1 MKEKLLREMIR
12 KQIKLSLSE
21 AAPKAAVDTSLGK
34 VEKLAGV
41 KMLKN
46 ALGQGTPKQQAA
58 GLYKVVQAISGDNP
72 SIANELSKMI
82 RSGGIAMDEPEAE
95 MPTEENYTAGIDDGD
110 AGTSLQEADDFEMS
124 KIKGGLAKSKLG
136 SQVEIDRAGV
146 VLKNIQGLKDTDRA
160 KALAYILSNA
170 GFDKSSLMK
179 LLQNTKT
186 QLAKYSK

>member
-1 MKEKLLREMIR
+1 MI
-12 KQIKLSLSE
+12 L
-21 AAPKAAVDTSLGK
+21 
-34 VEKLAGV
+34 
-41 KMLKN
+41 
-46 ALGQGTPKQQAA
+46 
-58 GLYKVVQAISGDNP
+58 
-72 SIANELSKMI
+72 
-82 RSGGIAMDEPEAE
+82 
-95 MPTEENYTAGIDDGD
+95 
-110 AGTSLQEADDFEMS
+110 

>member
-12 KQIKLSLSE
+12 KQIKSSLSE
-21 AAPKAAVDTSLGK
+21 AAPKAAVGTSLGK

-72 SIANELSKMI
+72 SVANELSKMI
-82 RSGGIAMDEPEAE
+82 RQGGIAMDEPEAE

-170 GFDKSSLMK
+170 GFDKSSLMR

>member
-1 MKEKLLREMIR
+1 MPQIR
-12 KQIKLSLSE
+12 LGSE
-21 AAPKAAVDTSLGK
+21 A
-34 VEKLAGV
+34 
-41 KMLKN
+41 
-46 ALGQGTPKQQAA
+46 
-58 GLYKVVQAISGDNP
+58 
-72 SIANELSKMI
+72 LSDCNF
-82 RSGGIAMDEPEAE
+82 A
-95 MPTEENYTAGIDDGD
+95 
-110 AGTSLQEADDFEMS
+110 MS

>member
-12 KQIKLSLSE
+12 KQIKSSLSE

-72 SIANELSKMI
+72 SVANELSKMI
-82 RSGGIAMDEPEAE
+82 RQGGIAMDEPEAE

-170 GFDKSSLMK
+170 GFDKSSLMR

>member
-12 KQIKLSLSE
+12 KQIKSSLSE
-21 AAPKAAVDTSLGK
+21 AAPKAAVGTSLGK

-72 SIANELSKMI
+72 SVANELSKMI
-82 RSGGIAMDEPEAE
+82 RQGGIAMDEPEAE